1 MIRRA
6 LSAVATVLVLAISTA
21 SWTAAQSTVQD
32 PAGRTLAATMNVHV
46 FPADGQSSE
55 QQSRDE
61 AECYNWAVNNTGNDP
76 FELSRQAQQQQQQA
90 DQARQQARKAGEGA
104 GAAGAIGG
112 AAAGALI
119 GEIVSS
125 DPGRGAAWG
134 AGIGL
139 VGGRRARRRAQAE
152 ATEQVERQ
160 AGRQQQATQ
169 EQIQGF
175 KKSFA
180 VCLEAKNYMVRF

>member
-1 MIRRA
+1 MRYTPHVLGLA
-6 LSAVATVLVLAISTA
+6 LLLAFILPWS
-21 SWTAAQSTVQD
+21 SSAQSTVQE
-32 PAGRTLAATMNVHV
+32 PSGHSLAATMNVHV

-61 AECYNWAVNNTGNDP
+61 AECYNWAVSNTGNDP
-76 FELSRQAQQQQQQA
+76 FELSRQAQQQEMQA
-90 DQARQQARKAGEGA
+90 NQARREAQKAGEGA

-152 ATEQVERQ
+152 ATGQVERQ
-160 AGRQQQATQ
+160 AGRQQQATDQ
-169 EQIQGF
+169 QIQGF

-180 VCLEAKNYMVRF
+180 VCLEAKDYMVRF

>member
-1 MIRRA
+1 MFAALTLTLLGAGGLSA
-6 LSAVATVLVLAISTA
+6 LSAIQEPTG
-21 SWTAAQSTVQD
+21 Q
-32 PAGRTLAATMNVHV
+32 RTLAATMNVHV
-46 FPADGQSSE
+46 FPASGQPAE

-61 AECYNWAVNNTGNDP
+61 DGCYNWAINNTGNDP
-76 FELSRQAQQQQQQA
+76 FELSRRAQQQEMQA
-90 DQARQQARKAGEGA
+90 DQARQQAQAAGQGA

-119 GEIVSS
+119 GELVSS

-139 VGGRRARRRAQAE
+139 ISGSRARRRAQAE

-180 VCLEAKNYMVRF
+180 VCLEAKGYMVRF